1 MTLLGGRQ
9 DNRMGCFLSNNLS
22 LSPAGRRDD
31 PETFSIAS
39 RVYLI
44 YLARGFPFSLVV
56 FYTRLL
62 FSLYVLLYLL
72 LNLLVRHTR

>member
-9 DNRMGCFLSNNLS
+9 DNRMGCFLPNNLS

-44 YLARGFPFSLVV
+44 LSGSRISLFSGGFLYTVVV
-56 FYTRLL
+56 FIVCVAVSFT
-62 FSLYVLLYLL
+62 
-72 LNLLVRHTR
+72 